1 MKFEKIGVF
10 GGAGFIG
17 SHFVDQ
23 IVFEK
28 ELKEVRVFD
37 KLTYAGSLN
46 NLKAALEDKRVKFYL
61 SDISKPD
68 TFENDIKGLDAII
81 NFAAESHVD
90 RSIEFPDI
98 FVSTNTL
105 GASLL
110 ASSAMRQ
117 KVGCFI
123 QVSTDEVYGPI
134 LEGES
139 NEDYPINPKSPYAAT
154 KAAAEQIVLSFWS
167 TYKFPVIVTRGCNT
181 FGPRQFEEKLIPV
194 AINCLKQ
201 GKNVPVYG
209 SGNQIR
215 EWIYV
220 LDHVMALIKILKSG
234 KPGNIYNI
242 GSGERA
248 TNLELIQ
255 LISDVLDSDSSL
267 IEHVADRK
275 GHDFRYSLNSNKIMK
290 DLNWK
295 PTYKLSSE
303 LRNCKNW

>member
-1 MKFEKIGVF
+1 VKFEKIGVF

-23 IVFEK
+23 LIIEK
-28 ELKEVRVFD
+28 DLKEVRIFD
-37 KLTYAGSLN
+37 KLTYAGDLK
-46 NLKAALEDKRVKFYL
+46 NLKAAFEDKRVKFYL
-61 SDISKPD
+61 SDISNPSSY
-68 TFENDIKGLDAII
+68 ENDIKELDAII

-90 RSIEFPDI
+90 RSIDFPDI

-134 LEGES
+134 LKGES
-139 NEDYPINPKSPYAAT
+139 NENYPVNPKSPYAAT
-154 KAAAEQIVLSFWS
+154 KAAAEQIILSFWS
-167 TYKFPVIVTRGCNT
+167 TFNFPVIVTRGCNT
-181 FGPRQFEEKLIPV
+181 FGPRQFPEKLIPK
-194 AINCLKQ
+194 AINCFKQ
-201 GKNVPVYG
+201 GKHVPVYG

-220 LDHVMALIKILKSG
+220 VDHVTALIKILKDG
-234 KPGNIYNI
+234 KPGNIYNV

-248 TNLELIQ
+248 TNLEIIHF
-255 LISDVLDSDSSL
+255 ISDVIDSDSSL
-267 IEHVADRK
+267 IEHVTDRK
-275 GHDFRYSLNSNKIMK
+275 GHDFRYALNSNKIMM
-290 DLNWK
+290 DLNWV
-295 PTYKLSSE
+295 PAHKLFTE
-303 LRNCKNW
+303 LKNCKNW